1 MPLLRRCAP
10 VLVVAMCACAVP
22 NTGPA
27 PANAPAYV
35 PANAPPPTVTA
46 ASNDLV
52 GPVWLWQRTQSRD
65 GRSSAPDAPE
75 RYSLSFQPGGRVNLR
90 ADCNRGSGSYE
101 INGGNMRM
109 GPAAVT
115 KMGCPPGSR
124 DGEFLRDLARVSNYT
139 VANGE
144 LALTLAGDGGAMRFR
159 PQQ

>member
-1 MPLLRRCAP
+1 MPALSRWTPIA
-10 VLVVAMCACAVP
+10 VLALCACAAP
-22 NTGPA
+22 TAGPG

-35 PANAPPPTVTA
+35 PANASPPIVSA

-52 GPVWLWQRTQSRD
+52 GRMWLWQRTQMRD
-65 GRSSAPDAPE
+65 GRFVAPDAPD

-101 INGGNMRM
+101 INGGDMRM

-115 KMGCPPGSR
+115 KMGCPGGSK
-124 DGEFLRDLARVSNYT
+124 DGEFLRDLARVTSYA

-144 LALTLAGDGGAMRFR
+144 LALTLAGDVGTMRFR
-159 PQQ
+159 PQ